1 MFDLREKV
9 ALVTGAGRGIGKA
22 IAWALAEGGAD
33 VAVNYVSE
41 PERAEAAVMMI
52 RKLGQRSIAVRGD
65 VSRKDDVDAMVPR
78 VELELGGIDILVNNA
93 GILLFEPFL
102 TMSEAN
108 WDRVIDI
115 NLKGQFLVAQAVARG
130 MARRGKGGRILNLAS
145 IASGQ
150 VGIGYPNIAHYC
162 ASKGGVNAMTEV
174 MALELG
180 PHRISVNAIAPG
192 IIGTDMTK
200 DLTADARAQA
210 ALLAR
215 IPKGRIGRCGSAR
228 RLPCLRRGRLLHR
241 LNLLCRRRLVGRIGT
256 SHGLDKSRGLKP
268 HRMSPAIW
276 SVLRSR
282 KGIYMYF
289 PPSRSAL
296 APSGRNGESLI
307 GTGRR
312 DD

>member
-1 MFDLREKV
+1 
-9 ALVTGAGRGIGKA
+9 
-22 IAWALAEGGAD
+22 
-33 VAVNYVSE
+33 
-41 PERAEAAVMMI
+41 MMI

-65 VSRKDDVDAMVPR
+65 VSRKDDVDAMVAR

-200 DLTADARAQA
+200 DLTADARAKRPSWHASPKA
-210 ALLAR
+210 ASAGPRMWQRSPSSLPPTRQTTAPAQPSMSTEAGWPDR
-215 IPKGRIGRCGSAR
+215 NIP
-228 RLPCLRRGRLLHR
+228 
-241 LNLLCRRRLVGRIGT
+241 
-256 SHGLDKSRGLKP
+256 
-268 HRMSPAIW
+268 W
-276 SVLRSR
+276 S
-282 KGIYMYF
+282 G
-289 PPSRSAL
+289 
-296 APSGRNGESLI
+296 
-307 GTGRR
+307 
-312 DD
+312 